1 LRSEVIHQ
9 RFDFLYVGG
18 CEQFSIKSPSE
29 KVLRFIQRASR
40 DLYKTPVVLEIVA
53 ARSFGNV
60 RPDAIG
66 APDDLLADRV
76 AGKSVPTK
84 SDVPDFVCE
93 FLGQLVNPKIF
104 KICPAHNP
112 QCC

>member
-1 LRSEVIHQ
+1 LRSEVVHQ

-18 CEQFSIKSPSE
+18 CEQFSLKSPSE

-40 DLYKTPVVLEIVA
+40 DLYNTPVVLEIVA